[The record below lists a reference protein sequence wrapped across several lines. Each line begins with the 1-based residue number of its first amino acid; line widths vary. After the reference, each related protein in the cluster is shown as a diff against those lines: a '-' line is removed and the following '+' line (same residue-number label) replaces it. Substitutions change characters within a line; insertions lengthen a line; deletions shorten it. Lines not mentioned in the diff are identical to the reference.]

1 MTDKLAII
9 VGPTASGKTAVS
21 VRVAQL
27 LKAEIISGD
36 SMQVYRG
43 LDIGTAKI
51 KPAEMGGVA
60 HHLLD
65 IRDPKEDFSVADFR
79 IEAMAAISQITARG
93 HLPLIVGGTGLYIA
107 SLLNPYLF
115 PPDTERDD
123 DFRFRMQQIAREQGD
138 IYLHR
143 RLAQIDSVAAERIH
157 PHDHYRVVRA
167 LEVYEQTGR
176 TISEI
181 QAQSQNEHKTAYR
194 TVIAGITMRRELL
207 YPRIEQ
213 RIELMLTAGLVEE
226 VKKLLN
232 AGTPISATAVRGLGY
247 RHIIAYLHGLC
258 TYAEAI
264 TALKRDTRRFA
275 KRQYTWFKRD
285 TRIRWFDAEDYYGRG
300 QYPQTEVLAQDMA
313 AWFKRELDVLPE
325 VKEEIFF

>member
-1 MTDKLAII
+1 MNNDAVKLAII

-51 KPAEMGGVA
+51 SPAEMGGA
-60 HHLLD
+60 PHHLLD
-65 IRDPKEDFSVADFR
+65 IRNPHEDFSVADFQE
-79 IEAMAAISQITARG
+79 EAAAAIRLISARG
-93 HLPLIVGGTGLYIA
+93 RLPLLVGGTGLYIA

-115 PPDTERDD
+115 PPETERDD
-123 DFRFRMQQIAREQGD
+123 SFRAHMLQIAQKQGD
-138 IYLHR
+138 LYLHR
-143 RLAQIDSVAAERIH
+143 RLAEVDSAAAERIH

-181 QAQSQNEHKTAYR
+181 QAQSQNAHQPAYR
-194 TVIAGITMRRELL
+194 AAIAGLTLRRELL

-213 RIELMLTAGLVEE
+213 RIDEMLAAGLVKE
-226 VKKLLN
+226 VKGLLD
-232 AGTPISATAVRGLGY
+232 AGIAESATAMRGLGY
-247 RHIIAYLHGLC
+247 RHMAAYIKGLC
-258 TYAEAI
+258 SLDEAVA
-264 TALKRDTRRFA
+264 TLKRDTRRFA

-285 TRIRWFDAEDYYGRG
+285 PRIRWFNAEDYFQEGHFS
-300 QYPQTEVLAQDMA
+300 QTEELAQDMTQWLA
-313 AWFKRELDVLPE
+313 RELE
-325 VKEEIFF
+325 V